1 MNKVK
6 YGLKNVHYAT
16 ITETAGAITYGTPVA
31 IPGAISLT
39 LDQEGE
45 ITPFY
50 ADNITYYQ
58 SAANNGY
65 SGELE
70 MALIPDSFR
79 TDILNESVS
88 TTNKIV
94 AEYANQMPKPFA
106 LGFQI
111 EGDESA
117 TLYWFYNVMPTRPS
131 TSSSTVED
139 VVEPVTETMSITA
152 TPRSTDSLVRVKS
165 GEDTDKAVKEAW
177 FESVVEPS

>member
-16 ITETAGAITYGTPVA
+16 ITETQGAITYGTPVA
-31 IPGAISLT
+31 IPGAVNLT
-39 LDQEGE
+39 LDAEGD

-50 ADNITYYQ
+50 ADNITYFQ

-70 MALIPDSFR
+70 IALIPDSFR
-79 TDILNESVS
+79 TDILNETLSE
-88 TTNKIV
+88 NKLV
-94 AEYANQMPKPFA
+94 AEYANDMPKPFA

-111 EGDESA
+111 DGDENE
-117 TLYWFYNVMPTRPS
+117 TLYWFYNVTPTRPS

-139 VVEPVTETMSITA
+139 VITPITDTMSITA
-152 TPRSTDSLVRVKS
+152 TPRATDSLVRVKS
-165 GEDTDKAVKEAW
+165 GAETDAAVKSAW
-177 FESVVEPS
+177 FESVVLPTA